1 MFSVSS
7 ERVVVV
13 RTYVNANFVN
23 LTIEKKFYDNFEKL
37 ADRLGIATET
47 MINSAMIMML
57 KEIEKTVTMM
67 NNVHLKERS

>member
-1 MFSVSS
+1 
-7 ERVVVV
+7 
-13 RTYVNANFVN
+13 VN
-23 LTIEKKFYDNFEKL
+23 LTLEKKFYANFERL

-67 NNVHLKERS
+67 NNVQLKERS

>member
-1 MFSVSS
+1 LFSVSS

-23 LTIEKKFYDNFEKL
+23 LTLEKKFHDNFEKL
-37 ADRLGIATET
+37 AARLGIATET
-47 MINSAMIMML
+47 MINNAMIMVL

-67 NNVHLKERS
+67 NNVHS